1 MKLAASRPVV
11 LLIGL
16 TMVAVAGPSVYPTGT
31 TLYNPAK
38 AFNTFLVITGGDGFA
53 HLIDMNGNSV
63 HEWKNAGDLATSRD
77 PARTGGKLGHVLVT
91 LSTVEGQGTDLVPGA
106 VTMRI

>member
-1 MKLAASRPVV
+1 MKLRASCIVA

-16 TMVAVAGPSVYPTGT
+16 TMLAVAVPSVYPTGT

-38 AFNTFLVITGGDGFA
+38 AFNTFVLITGGDGSA

-63 HEWKNAGDLATSRD
+63 HSGRMRPIWPPTSTLGCSAASKATSW
-77 PARTGGKLGHVLVT
+77 
-91 LSTVEGQGTDLVPGA
+91 
-106 VTMRI
+106 